1 MPYTPPLTPF
11 ITHVADPLDLPSRAP
26 GEPGAARV
34 VRATV
39 LAAGDG
45 QVTLRAETS
54 AGDHLFAAVTATDD
68 SVIRVRLAPA
78 EDVRTRSQPAIALVE
93 ERVDRSA
100 SVTVDDQL
108 VRIDAGGLVAELR
121 LDPWHLSFR
130 DASGRVLVAQ
140 NADTSDVTNRLRV
153 LPFGRSTIGAGQ
165 VVAYHETFAAE
176 PDEHF
181 FGLGEKYTALDK
193 RGQRVVSWNYDAFS
207 SESERSY
214 KNIPFYL
221 SSRGY
226 GVLVNSGMATE
237 FDLCHSTHTC
247 AQIITPDDLLD
258 YYVIAGPDVSGI
270 LHRYHRLTGAPQV
283 PPKWALGTWMSNGF
297 FRSDQEQTLDVA
309 RRIRERRLP
318 CDVLHIDAYWQRR
331 GLWSHMVWDA
341 EQFPNPEKL
350 LSELADL
357 GFRTCLWMN
366 SYISVETEVFA
377 EGDAKGYF
385 LKRPDGSTYVAD
397 VWHGA
402 QAACGITDFTNPAA
416 TAWFQDLLR
425 PLLEQGATLFKTDF
439 GEGVPVDA
447 VAANGLT
454 GEALHNVYSL
464 LFNDA
469 VTDVTEQVAGHRV
482 VWARSSFTGGQR
494 HCGQWAGDTNATY
507 PALASTLRGGL
518 SYALSGVP
526 YWSHDVG
533 GFTGMPTAD
542 LFVRSAQFGAF
553 SPLLRFH
560 GNRTRFPW
568 DFPAEAE
575 AMVAEALRLRYRLM
589 PYLYSAVVAAAETG
603 VPVLRPLVTAG
614 LDDPGAWSADL
625 EYLWGPDVLVAPAIN
640 SDGERTLYLPHGDW
654 VDYWTGEVHSGGT
667 HLRTRKPL
675 NQIPLFVRRGALLPM
690 VRPQDRVGDSA
701 FDDLVLS
708 CWGDTDTHTLV
719 RDEGPSTEVRVTWDA
734 SGRVDVVSNGPASV
748 RGLVVPPIAG
758 SRAPTTVHIN
768 GIAAE
773 RGPGGDWAGVA
784 GATLF
789 SVIRS

>member
-11 ITHVADPLDLPSRAP
+11 INHVADPLDLPSRAP
-26 GEPGAARV
+26 GDPGAARV

-39 LAAGDG
+39 LESGNG
-45 QVTLRAETS
+45 QVTMRAETS

-68 SVIRVRLAPA
+68 SVVRVRLAPTA
-78 EDVRTRSQPAIALVE
+78 EVRTRSQPAIALVE
-93 ERVDRSA
+93 ERVARGA
-100 SVTVDDQL
+100 SVTVDDGL
-108 VRIDAGGLVAELR
+108 VTVDAGGLVAEIR

-140 NADTSDVTNRLRV
+140 NGDASDVSYRLRV
-153 LPFGRSTIGAGQ
+153 LPFGRSTTGDGQ
-165 VVAYHETFAAE
+165 VIAYHETFTAE

-181 FGLGEKYTALDK
+181 FGLGEKFTAFDK

-214 KNIPFYL
+214 KNVPFYI

-237 FDLCHSTHTC
+237 FDLCHSIHTC

-258 YYVIAGPDVSGI
+258 YFVIAGPQVPDI
-270 LHRYHRLTGAPQV
+270 LRRYHRLTGAPQV

-297 FRSDQEQTLDVA
+297 VRSDQERTLDVA
-309 RRIRERRLP
+309 RRIRERNLP
-318 CDVLHIDAYWQRR
+318 CDVLHIDAYWQRH
-331 GLWSHMVWDA
+331 GLWSHMEWDA
-341 EQFPNPEKL
+341 EQFPDPKKL
-350 LSELADL
+350 FTGLDEL

-366 SYISVETEVFA
+366 PYVSVETEVFA

-397 VWHGA
+397 VWHGW

-416 TAWFQDLLR
+416 TAWFQELLQ
-425 PLLEQGATLFKTDF
+425 PLLDQGATLFKTDF

-469 VTDVTEQVAGHRV
+469 VVDITERVAGHRV

-533 GFTGMPTAD
+533 GFTGAPTAD
-542 LFVRSAQFGAF
+542 VFVRSAQFGAF

-560 GNRTRFPW
+560 GNETRFPW

-575 AMVAEALRLRYRLM
+575 ALVAEALRLRYRLM
-589 PYLYSAVVAAAETG
+589 PYLYSAVVAAAETA
-603 VPVLRPLVTAG
+603 VPVLRPLVAEG

-625 EYLWGPDVLVAPAIN
+625 EYLWGPDMLVAPAIN
-640 SDGERTLYLPHGDW
+640 QEGQRTLYLPHGDW
-654 VDYWTGEVHSGGT
+654 VDYWTGEVHAGGV

-675 NQIPLFVRRGALLPM
+675 GQIPLYVRRGALIPM
-690 VRPQDRVGDSA
+690 VQPEDRVGDGP

-708 CWGDTDTHTLV
+708 YWGDADAHTVV
-719 RDEGPSTEVRVTWDA
+719 RDEGPSTEVRVTRDA
-734 SGRVDVVSNGPASV
+734 AGRVDVVTNGPAAV
-748 RGLVVPPIAG
+748 RGLVIPPIAG
-758 SRAPTTVHIN
+758 SPGTGAVFIN
-768 GIAAE
+768 GIRTE
-773 RGPGGDWAGVA
+773 RGPAGDWSGMA

-789 SVIRS
+789 TVVRA